1 MSIYLILVRKNKLK
15 MEEDRLEQYDLPDL
29 LINIWCYSDPE
40 HHELHQECCTCNMNC
55 ELCVGAAKR
64 KWSSF
69 YKDFNYVIYN
79 LKTNKKLYNFG
90 KISRADKSIIY
101 GIIRKSL
108 FKFVFFS
115 INIF

>member
-1 MSIYLILVRKNKLK
+1 
-15 MEEDRLEQYDLPDL
+15 
-29 LINIWCYSDPE
+29 
-40 HHELHQECCTCNMNC
+40 MNC
-55 ELCVGAAKR
+55 ELCVGAAKK
-64 KWSSF
+64 KWSPF

-101 GIIRKSL
+101 GLIRKSL

-115 INIF
+115 INIFFKKWKIVS